1 MSSKIKYSLTLLV
14 LLVVISVSAATDKPE
29 ADKDKWDV
37 NNPPGEKQMIDINT
51 ETGTWM
57 NLDVSPDG
65 QTIVFDLLGD
75 IYTMPITGGEAKNI
89 TNSMAW
95 DMQPR
100 FSPDGTELVFT
111 SDQGGGDNIWIMHVD
126 GSDARAVTDEKFRLL
141 NSPAWSPDG
150 DYIVARKHFTG
161 MRSLGAGEIWLYDK
175 SGGKGVQLNKR
186 PNEQEDLGEPI
197 YTADGQYVLFSRDS
211 TPGQ

>member
-1 MSSKIKYSLTLLV
+1 MTSGLNKIVVSVYMLV
-14 LLVVISVSAATDKPE
+14 LCLSVHSAEQKD
-29 ADKDKWDV
+29 DKDEWDV
-37 NNPPGEKQMIDINT
+37 NNPPGEKQMVDINT

-75 IYTMPITGGEAKNI
+75 IYTIPISGGEATNI

-100 FSPDGTELVFT
+100 FSPDGRQLVFT
-111 SDQGGGDNIWIMHVD
+111 SDQGGGDNIWIMNTD
-126 GSDARAVTDEKFRLL
+126 GSEARAVTDEKFRLL

-150 DYIVARKHFTG
+150 EYIVARKHFTG
-161 MRSLGAGEIWLYDK
+161 MRSLGAGEIWLYHK
-175 SGGKGVQLNKR
+175 SGCKGVQLNKR
-186 PNEQEDLGEPI
+186 PNEQKDLC
-197 YTADGQYVLFSRDS
+197 
-211 TPGQ
+211 

>member
-1 MSSKIKYSLTLLV
+1 MSSKIKYTLSLLL
-14 LLVVISVSAATDKPE
+14 LLVVIPVSAAADAKETDKVT
-29 ADKDKWDV
+29 WDV

-65 QTIVFDLLGD
+65 NMIVFDLLGD

-100 FSPDGTELVFT
+100 FSPNGQELVFT
-111 SDQGGGDNIWIMHVD
+111 SDQGGGDNIWLMNVD
-126 GSDARAVTDEKFRLL
+126 GSNVRAVTDEKFRLL
-141 NSPAWSPDG
+141 NSPSWSPDG

-161 MRSLGAGEIWLYDK
+161 MRSLGAGEIWLYHK
-175 SGGKGVQLNKR
+175 SGGQG
-186 PNEQEDLGEPI
+186 I
-197 YTADGQYVLFSRDS
+197 
-211 TPGQ
+211 